1 MFFFDELNRSF
12 QNVRSNIV
20 HPSNK
25 VRVNI
30 VNKGSNLDRVVL
42 KVEMEPKS

>member
-30 VNKGSNLDRVVL
+30 VMRNARDLAKGAT
-42 KVEMEPKS
+42 